1 MKNIELIIPKLE
13 EYSYEQKLES
23 DPKTMSYNAGY
34 KVMYNGYHYDTGCI
48 DFPKEKWQEVQNR
61 RIKENRYFAYIKD
74 KDLNK
79 YVGYVNY
86 QYDKDEDIYN
96 CGILIEDK
104 YRGKGYSKPAL
115 KLLIKE
121 ANKNNIKYLYDTFE
135 KSREKALKLF
145 LDVGFEIYEKTT
157 GNKFNK
163 EVEYVII
170 RIDTNKITNNTD

>member
-23 DPKTMSYNAGY
+23 EPKTMNYNAGY

-48 DFPKEKWQEVQNR
+48 DFPKKKWQEVQDR

-86 QYDKDEDIYN
+86 QYDKDEDIY
-96 CGILIEDK
+96 D
-104 YRGKGYSKPAL
+104 
-115 KLLIKE
+115 
-121 ANKNNIKYLYDTFE
+121 
-135 KSREKALKLF
+135 
-145 LDVGFEIYEKTT
+145 
-157 GNKFNK
+157 
-163 EVEYVII
+163 
-170 RIDTNKITNNTD
+170 

>member
-1 MKNIELIIPKLE
+1 MKNIALVIPKLE
-13 EYSYEQKLES
+13 EYSYEEKLEK
-23 DPKTMSYNAGY
+23 DPNTMSYNAGY
-34 KVMYNGYHYDTGCI
+34 DVTYSGYHYDTGCI
-48 DFPKEKWQEVQNR
+48 DFNKEKWKDVYNK

-86 QYDKDEDIYN
+86 QYDKDEDIYD

-157 GNKFNK
+157 ANKFNK
-163 EVEYVII
+163 EVECVII

>member
-1 MKNIELIIPKLE
+1 MSVMKNFTDRYISKLTTCLLTDDIINKFLW
-13 EYSYEQKLES
+13 
-23 DPKTMSYNAGY
+23 YNT
-34 KVMYNGYHYDTGCI
+34 V
-48 DFPKEKWQEVQNR
+48 
-61 RIKENRYFAYIKD
+61 
-74 KDLNK
+74 
-79 YVGYVNY
+79 
-86 QYDKDEDIYN
+86 KDEDIYD

-145 LDVGFEIYEKTT
+145 LDVGFEMYEKTT
-157 GNKFNK
+157 VNKFNK
-163 EVEYVII
+163 EVECVII